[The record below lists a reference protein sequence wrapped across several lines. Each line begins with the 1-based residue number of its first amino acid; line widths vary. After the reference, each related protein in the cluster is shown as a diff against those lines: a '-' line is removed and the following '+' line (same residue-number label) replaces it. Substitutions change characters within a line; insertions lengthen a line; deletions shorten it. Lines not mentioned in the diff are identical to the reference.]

1 MSTAL
6 EIFPATLEQR
16 LAELAAARECLLAE
30 ISDGVDAKPASAS
43 GWSASQVAYH
53 VHLTEKSITAGLS
66 KTLSEG
72 KKEERRSDEYL
83 KAEWEGIAERVPKRE
98 NKIVAPEPL
107 QPIDAPAL
115 SNSVNLLKESSAAL
129 AAFVKSTTL
138 DDLASISIPHPIH
151 KEMLISG
158 LGWLSLIARHD
169 LRHLAQIKEVKQ
181 SQA

>member
-1 MSTAL
+1 MTNAL
-6 EIFPATLEQR
+6 EVFPATLEQR

-30 ISDGVDAKPASAS
+30 ISDGVDAKPAS

-66 KTLSEG
+66 KTLSDG

-83 KAEWEGIAERVPKRE
+83 KAEWEGIAERVPSRQ
-98 NKIVAPEPL
+98 NKIVAPESL

-115 SNSVNLLKESSAAL
+115 NNSVNLLKESSVAL
-129 AAFVKSTTL
+129 ADFVKSTTL

-169 LRHLAQIKEVKQ
+169 LRQVKQ